1 MLNVFKFQS
10 NQVRI
15 FIIDGE
21 VWFVASDVAI
31 ILGYADPSKMLNLV
45 DSEDKRTE
53 NPHKLDNP
61 KMAETFNSNTF
72 RISLINESGLY
83 ACIFGSTKL
92 EAKVFKKWVTSELL
106 PTIRKTGKY
115 SVNDNSHS
123 LPPHEVAVQKARAIA
138 EIEEL
143 LINQP
148 KLAQFL
154 IDHTISDLMEQKR
167 LTGAELRGVVEI
179 AKDMGFKVDYG
190 NRTTLGKFVRSQLP
204 DLGVQEKR
212 LVNGEMRAIWCYPD
226 TDEVRKVVSEFFN

>member
-1 MLNVFKFQS
+1 MLNVFDFKGNEIRF
-10 NQVRI
+10 V
-15 FIIDGE
+15 DGKP
-21 VWFVASDVAI
+21 VANDVAQ
-31 ILGYADPSKMLNLV
+31 ILGYADPASTISKKVKPKYKGVAKMETPGGVQSVTVLEEGGIYQLV
-45 DSEDKRTE
+45 LGSRL
-53 NPHKLDNP
+53 PI
-61 KMAETFNSNTF
+61 AEEFQDWLF
-72 RISLINESGLY
+72 E
-83 ACIFGSTKL
+83 
-92 EAKVFKKWVTSELL
+92 EVL
-106 PTIRKTGKY
+106 PQIRKTGKY

-212 LVNGEMRAIWCYPD
+212 LVNGEMRSVWCYPD
-226 TDEVRKVVSEFFN
+226 TDEVRKVVSEFSN